1 MSKILEY
8 CLAQTRS
15 FWANPVVVRD
25 LRAQMR
31 GTKSYWFQGAYLLLL
46 GVLAIS
52 GYAQA
57 TGQSLASLHGGMA
70 ATGRISIVE
79 AQDKLEGFYYFI
91 FLTLAALITLIAPAL
106 TAGSVIGER
115 QRQSLDLLIT
125 TPLTAGELLL
135 GKLLS
140 SIAFL
145 GLLLGL
151 SLPASALCVLLG
163 GATLGDVFRIYTM
176 LAIDGIVLAGI
187 GLYFSCASRTSLL
200 ALVWTYVTVTAVLVG
215 TWALYGSCA
224 ADSSNMTRISTAT
237 PLLSLTALNPFVAV
251 LPAGQMQW
259 NIGLLPIPVW
269 MGAAVAAVLIL
280 RLLVTASAYRL
291 GSHGGESG
299 PSLRRQTLL
308 LSGIGAFVI
317 VYSYF
322 GAAFSHFDSPGVRQS
337 LANRGL
343 DLVDSGLLSRITAQD
358 TALMILVAFLVAVPF
373 LPGLFVPVAAEDA
386 PPGVAESGAPA
397 NANVFC
403 FRRALYPEHAGSL
416 PYYLLLV
423 AVLAAAA
430 FGAFRLAVGVLP
442 FSAVSLILYAAF
454 HITGMGFCF
463 WAISRFAGG
472 LMRGVA
478 QARAL
483 SFGIFALL
491 CAGPILVMTLTTQ
504 GYSWSNE
511 PAAALWLLYPLLTA
525 GKSLDTFPLWLLI
538 CGVQAFAW
546 GFAFILARMR
556 WHRMTVAAIA

>member
-1 MSKILEY
+1 MKRKILEY

-15 FWANPVVVRD
+15 VWANPVVVRD

-46 GVLAIS
+46 GILAIS

-57 TGQSLASLHGGMA
+57 TGQNLASLHGGVETA
-70 ATGRISIVE
+70 SRISIVE

-163 GATLGDVFRIYTM
+163 GATLGDVFRIYAL
-176 LAIDGIVLAGI
+176 LAIDGIVLAAI
-187 GLYFSCASRTSLL
+187 GLYFSCTSRTSLL

-215 TWALYGSCA
+215 TWVLYFSCA
-224 ADSSNMTRISTAT
+224 ADNGNLTRINIPT

-251 LPAGQMQW
+251 LPAGQVVW
-259 NIGLLPIPVW
+259 NMGPLPIPVW
-269 MGAAVAAVLIL
+269 MGTAVAAVLLL

-308 LSGIGAFVI
+308 LSGLGTFVI
-317 VYSYF
+317 VYSYLHKSL
-322 GAAFSHFDSPGVRQS
+322 GVQTQQIGGMDAGVWGIVAAFS
-337 LANRGL
+337 
-343 DLVDSGLLSRITAQD
+343 LVI
-358 TALMILVAFLVAVPF
+358 AFLLAIPF

-386 PPGVAESGAPA
+386 PPGVAESGVPA
-397 NANVFC
+397 GDSVFRL
-403 FRRALYPEHAGSL
+403 RRALCPEHAGAL
-416 PYYLLLV
+416 PYYLLFVVMLV
-423 AVLAAAA
+423 ATTLGAFHAAA
-430 FGAFRLAVGVLP
+430 GGLP
-442 FSAVSLILYAAF
+442 ASVIGMILCAGF

-463 WAISRFAGG
+463 WAVSRFAAG

-491 CAGPILVMTLTTQ
+491 CAGPIMIMTLTTQ

-511 PAAALWLLYPLLTA
+511 PAAALWMLYPLLTV

-538 CGVQAFAW
+538 CGLESFAW

-556 WHRMTVAAIA
+556 WHRMAVAAIA